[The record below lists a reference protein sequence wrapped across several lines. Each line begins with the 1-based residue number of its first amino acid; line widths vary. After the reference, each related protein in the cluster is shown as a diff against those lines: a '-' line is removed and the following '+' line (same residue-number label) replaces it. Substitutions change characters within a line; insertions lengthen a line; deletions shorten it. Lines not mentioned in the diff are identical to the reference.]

1 MYYEIG
7 VTEHGLARN
16 PFKSICVPRPIGWIS
31 TVDCDGYRNLAPF
44 SQSQNVAFDP
54 PTLSIAV
61 NQRTTGA
68 RKDTVQNIEATGEF
82 VWNLATY
89 ELRDAVNRSARDLPP
104 GHDEFEFAGVTA
116 IESHVVRAPRVAE
129 SPVHMECRYV
139 QTIRIAGNADQTVDL
154 IIARVLAIHIAGW
167 AISDGMVDVLKIRP
181 IARLGYNQY
190 TSVESVF
197 TMTIPGGNAEL
208 ASGLEGRA

>member
-1 MYYEIG
+1 VYYELG

-31 TVDCDGYRNLAPF
+31 TVDCDMRRNLAPF

-54 PTLSIAV
+54 PTVSVAF
-61 NQRTTGA
+61 NQRTTGD

-89 ELRDAVNRSARDLPP
+89 DLREAVNRSARDLPP
-104 GHDEFEFAGVTA
+104 GVDEFDFAGVTA
-116 IESHVVRAPRVAE
+116 AESQVVKAPRVAE
-129 SPVHMECRYV
+129 SPVNMECRYV
-139 QTIRIAGNADQTVDL
+139 QTIRIAGNSDQTVDL
-154 IIARVLAIHIAGW
+154 IIARVLAIHIADW
-167 AISDGMVDVLKIRP
+167 AISDGMLDVLKVRP
-181 IARLGYNQY
+181 LARLGYNQY

-197 TMTIPGGNAEL
+197 TMTIPGGNSHL